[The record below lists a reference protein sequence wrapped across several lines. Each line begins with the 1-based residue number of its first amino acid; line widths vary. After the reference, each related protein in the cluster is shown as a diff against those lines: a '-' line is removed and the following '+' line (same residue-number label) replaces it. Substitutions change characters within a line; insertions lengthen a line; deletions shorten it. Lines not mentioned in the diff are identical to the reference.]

1 VREQALSMLEALG
14 LTPATIKI
22 KAKSYDFIHYC
33 LPTCLDL
40 LIPQGL
46 WTKVTLTKALVL

>member
-1 VREQALSMLEALG
+1 MLEALG